1 VSRAWYLLHPSLDM
15 LEHRHAK
22 LVALFTFLMLVIG
35 GTVNVKGASLAC
47 TEPTMFCR
55 GELFPE
61 MKGGVLYE
69 HGHRLWGMGLGI
81 LQMILTAL
89 LVIRRRDMRT
99 LAWGSF
105 AMVCAQGTLG
115 ALTVAFKL
123 PWYVSTAHLLFG
135 MMYFATLLYIVYL
148 TRPAVGPLPEEQH
161 RHHARRD
168 ALGETGVRWIRI
180 ALGVLLVQLALG
192 ALVRHFEATL
202 ACIGMPECTL
212 DGRWWTPYIEQR
224 LHMVHRGFGMVTG
237 IVTVVAA
244 VQVWRRA
251 PSWPALRALMM
262 MAPIV
267 AVAQVTLGIFTV
279 LTLRKDVV
287 AVGHFA
293 GAMLLWSAWIG
304 AFILTGSGRRSLV
317 GQVRGGMVP

>member
-1 VSRAWYLLHPSLDM
+1 M

-35 GTVNVKGASLAC
+35 GTVNIKGASLAC
-47 TEPTMFCR
+47 TEPTLLCR
-55 GELFPE
+55 GELFPA

-69 HGHRLWGMGLGI
+69 HGHRLWGMGIGV
-81 LQMILTAL
+81 LQIILTTL
-89 LVIRRRDMRT
+89 LVMRRRDLRG
-99 LAWGSF
+99 LAWLTF
-105 AMVCAQGTLG
+105 AMVCAQGLLG

-135 MMYFATLLYIVYL
+135 MTYFATLLWIVYL
-148 TRPAVGPLPEEQH
+148 TRPAIGPLPEEQNRH
-161 RHHARRD
+161 RARVGT
-168 ALGETGVRWIRI
+168 LGSGRGWIAR

-202 ACIGMPECTL
+202 ACIGMPECTAAG
-212 DGRWWTPYIEQR
+212 DSWWPALFEQR
-224 LHMVHRGFGMVTG
+224 LHMVHRGFGVVTAL
-237 IVTVVAA
+237 VTVVAA
-244 VQVWRRA
+244 VQVWRRS
-251 PSWPALRALMM
+251 PSWPALRALMVA
-262 MAPIV
+262 APVV
-267 AVAQVTLGIFTV
+267 ACAQVALGIFTV

-304 AFILTGSGRRSLV
+304 AWIVSGSGRRSLV
-317 GQVRGGMVP
+317 GAVAEPARGLRAGVVP

>member
-1 VSRAWYLLHPSLDM
+1 M

-69 HGHRLWGMGLGI
+69 HGHRLWGMGLGFLQI
-81 LQMILTAL
+81 LLTAL
-89 LVIRRRDMRT
+89 LVIRRRDLRN
-99 LAWGSF
+99 LAWLSF
-105 AMVCAQGTLG
+105 GMVCVQGTLG

-135 MMYFATLLYIVYL
+135 MTYFATLLWIVYL
-148 TRPAVGPLPEEQH
+148 TRPAIGPLPEEQL
-161 RHHARRD
+161 RHEQRRAR
-168 ALGETGVRWIRI
+168 LGAAKRWVFI
-180 ALGVLLVQLALG
+180 ALGTLIAQLTLG

-202 ACIGMPECTL
+202 SCLDMPACNLGGYWPNAF
-212 DGRWWTPYIEQR
+212 EQQ
-224 LHMVHRGFGMVTG
+224 LHMVHRGFGVVTAV
-237 IVTVVAA
+237 VTTIAA

-251 PSWPALRALMM
+251 ATWPALRALML
-262 MAPIV
+262 
-267 AVAQVTLGIFTV
+267 AVPVIAIAQVTLGVLTV
-279 LTLRKDVV
+279 LTLRRDVI

-293 GAMLLWSAWIG
+293 GAMLLWGTWIG
-304 AFILTGSGRRSLV
+304 AVLLTGSGRRSMAGRAVAPPLA
-317 GQVRGGMVP
+317 GLRGTGVVP

>member
-1 VSRAWYLLHPSLDM
+1 M

-55 GELFPE
+55 GELFPK
-61 MKGGVLYE
+61 MQGGVLYE
-69 HGHRLWGMGLGI
+69 HGHRLWGMTLGI
-81 LQMILTAL
+81 LQIILTGIL
-89 LVIRRRDMRT
+89 LYRRRDMRG
-99 LAWGSF
+99 LAVGTF
-105 AMVCAQGTLG
+105 LMVCVQGTLG

-135 MMYFATLLYIVYL
+135 MSYFATLLWIVYL

-161 RHHARRD
+161 RHRARVE
-168 ALGETGVRWIRI
+168 ALGSGRAWIKA
-180 ALGVLLVQLALG
+180 ALAVLVIQLTLG

-202 ACIGMPECTL
+202 ACIGMPACTL
-212 DGRWWTPYIEQR
+212 DGQWWTPFVEQR
-224 LHMVHRGFGMVTG
+224 LHMIHRGFG
-237 IVTVVAA
+237 IVTAIVTITAA

-251 PSWPALRALMM
+251 ASWPALRALMLA
-262 MAPIV
+262 APVI
-267 AVAQVTLGIFTV
+267 ACAQVTLGIFTV
-279 LTLRKDVV
+279 LTLRRDIV

-293 GAMLLWSAWIG
+293 GAMLLWSSWIG
-304 AFILTGSGRRSLV
+304 AYIVTGSGKRSM
-317 GQVRGGMVP
+317 RGADAAVAKSGNFAGAVP

>member
-1 VSRAWYLLHPSLDM
+1 M

-55 GELFPE
+55 GEIFPE

-69 HGHRLWGMGLGI
+69 HGHRLWGMGLGF

-89 LVIRRRDMRT
+89 LVIRRRDMRR
-99 LAWGSF
+99 LAWGTF

-135 MMYFATLLYIVYL
+135 MTYFATLLWIVYL
-148 TRPAVGPLPEEQH
+148 TRPVIGPLPEEQH
-161 RHHARRD
+161 RHHARKD
-168 ALGETGVRWIRI
+168 ALGDAGRRWVTI

-212 DGRWWTPYIEQR
+212 DGQWWTPFIEQR
-224 LHMVHRGFGMVTG
+224 LHMIHRGFGVVTA
-237 IVTVVAA
+237 IVTAVAA

-251 PSWPALRALMM
+251 ASWPALRALMV
-262 MAPIV
+262 MAPLV
-267 AVAQVTLGIFTV
+267 AATQVALGIFTV

-304 AFILTGSGRRSLV
+304 ALILTGTGRRSSV
-317 GQVRGGMVP
+317 GAVEGVVP

>member
-1 VSRAWYLLHPSLDM
+1 M

-47 TEPTMFCR
+47 TEPTLLCR

-61 MKGGVLYE
+61 MTGGVLYE
-69 HGHRLWGMGLGI
+69 HGHRLWGMGIGL

-89 LVIRRRDMRT
+89 LVIRRRDLRG
-99 LAWGSF
+99 LAWGTF

-115 ALTVAFKL
+115 AITVAFKL

-135 MMYFATLLYIVYL
+135 MAYFAALLWIVYL
-148 TRPAVGPLPEEQH
+148 TRPVIGPLPEEQH
-161 RHHARRD
+161 RHRARLA
-168 ALGETGVRWIRI
+168 ALGNGRRWVQL
-180 ALGVLLVQLALG
+180 ALGVLFVQLALG

-202 ACIGMPECTL
+202 ACIGMPACTL
-212 DGRWWTPYIEQR
+212 DGRWWSPFIEQR
-224 LHMVHRGFGMVTG
+224 LHMVHRGFGIVTA
-237 IVTVVAA
+237 IITVVAA

-251 PSWPALRALMM
+251 ASWPALRALMV
-262 MAPIV
+262 MAPLV
-267 AVAQVTLGIFTV
+267 AAAQVTLGIFTV
-279 LTLRKDVV
+279 LTLRQDVV

-304 AFILTGSGRRSLV
+304 ALIVTGSGRRSHPGRV
-317 GQVRGGMVP
+317 DGVVP

>member
-1 VSRAWYLLHPSLDM
+1 M

-22 LVALFTFLMLVIG
+22 LVAVFTFLMLVIG

-47 TEPTMFCR
+47 TEPTLLCR

-69 HGHRLWGMGLGI
+69 HGHRLWGMGIGF
-81 LQMILTAL
+81 LQIILTAL
-89 LVIRRRDMRT
+89 LVIRRRDMRG
-99 LAWGSF
+99 LAWGTF
-105 AMVCAQGTLG
+105 AMVCVQGTLG

-135 MMYFATLLYIVYL
+135 MGYFATLLWIVYL

-161 RHHARRD
+161 RHRARLE
-168 ALGETGVRWIRI
+168 ALGRGRRWIEL
-180 ALGVLLVQLALG
+180 ALGVLFVQLALG

-212 DGRWWTPYIEQR
+212 DGRWWTPFIEQR
-224 LHMVHRGFGMVTG
+224 LHMIHRGFG
-237 IVTVVAA
+237 IVTAIVTLVAA

-251 PSWPALRALMM
+251 ASWPALRALALA
-262 MAPIV
+262 APVI
-267 AVAQVTLGIFTV
+267 AAAQVALGIFTV

-304 AFILTGSGRRSLV
+304 ALVVSGSGRRSMV
-317 GQVRGGMVP
+317 GSVSSEAKRRGFAGAVP